1 MSEGGGFGG
10 RGFWNAKRV
19 MVEAV
24 RMTHRPSQRVRE
36 IRRKSE
42 KVASKGGAKELRKRH
57 RRASVASRRT
67 RPHIFLSEHPVKQE
81 KRENREALARG
92 RSQKRVLQ
100 NSVINVE
107 QTFIINVKEK
117 M

>member
-1 MSEGGGFGG
+1 M
-10 RGFWNAKRV
+10 
-19 MVEAV
+19 
-24 RMTHRPSQRVRE
+24 Q
-36 IRRKSE
+36 
-42 KVASKGGAKELRKRH
+42 
-57 RRASVASRRT
+57 
-67 RPHIFLSEHPVKQE
+67 
-81 KRENREALARG
+81 ENREQRFRYSQTKMYIPGYSSTLWYMYLRHIARPPARG